1 MAWLT
6 MLKREYRKLDALE
19 KEIRELRSSMAN
31 TASTG
36 AQPIARDEQATNAP
50 SALKPP
56 ETFHSGKQL
65 FPAPSTASF
74 DEVLDPRPINGRV
87 QIPASPISLDDIVL
101 QSDEVT
107 KLFYM

>member
-1 MAWLT
+1 

-31 TASTG
+31 TASTDT
-36 AQPIARDEQATNAP
+36 QPIARDEQATNAP

-56 ETFHSGKQL
+56 ETFHSGNQL
-65 FPAPSTASF
+65 FSGPSTASF
-74 DEVLDPRPINGRV
+74 DDVLDSMPINRRV
-87 QIPASPISLDDIVL
+87 QMPASPISLDDIVL
-101 QSDEVT
+101 EPDEVT